1 MGIIKLY
8 NFQIAQTKE
17 FEKNIKKLDNKIYI
31 KIKNIVYPQLK
42 KNPFYGTNIKK
53 LKGEYEGVYRYKLG
67 NYRLFYVIDND
78 KVIVIVTTIS
88 HRQNAYR

>member
-1 MGIIKLY
+1 LY
-8 NFQIAQTKE
+8 DFKIAQTKE
-17 FEKNIKKLDNKIYI
+17 FEKKIIKLEQKVYI

-53 LKGEYEGVYRYKLG
+53 LKGEYEGVYRYRVG

-78 KVIVIVTTIS
+78 KVIVIITTIS
-88 HRQNAYR
+88 HRQNAYW